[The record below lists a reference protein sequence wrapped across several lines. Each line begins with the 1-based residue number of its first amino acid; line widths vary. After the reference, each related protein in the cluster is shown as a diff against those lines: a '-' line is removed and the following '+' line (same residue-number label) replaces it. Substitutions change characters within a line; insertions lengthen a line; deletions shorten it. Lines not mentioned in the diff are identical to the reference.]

1 MNKPTKT
8 LLDEKARNA
17 VKKGV
22 LAIYE
27 PVRRTLGPAGRNAL
41 LYRTYNRGSRI
52 TNDGV
57 TISEVIQPKNE
68 FEALAATTFKEAAR
82 LTNQKTG
89 DATTTTVV
97 VGGYLYLD
105 AFRRLFQ
112 VATAIRTKVAGG
124 TTNVMSMRKD
134 ILAAAEKV
142 KAEIK
147 KVAKPIKTLA
157 DLEKVATVS
166 VEDPELGKIIAK
178 MAWDVGIDGYIDTV
192 EGYKGEIETEVIR
205 GMRFPAKIA
214 NKAFIN
220 NPARY
225 EMVLTDYCVLVTN
238 TAITNANQI
247 AEFSPRLNTQKLII
261 FAPSF
266 SDEVLVALIAAM
278 NNKQSPFFCY
288 PVATPSLRTEQY
300 EDLAVYCDA
309 VFVNKDLGAK
319 LSNVSDKTLGF
330 LGKLVVKD
338 TEARE
343 DAVATG
349 GRGASANEGEAKSK
363 VAERIETLRIQL
375 TEMKQEQF
383 KKVIERRIANMAS
396 AVGVI
401 RVGASSQAES
411 LYKKL
416 KIEDAVYASKAA
428 LRGGYVK
435 GGGVCLKEIAESLPE
450 SILTDALKA
459 PYNQIQE
466 NAGGALEVGKE
477 IIDSAESVY
486 FAVEH
491 AASVVANLIT
501 VDILIPEEEEMGPGE
516 GYMEIAKAI
525 SMYTQ
530 FWARKEGLLKDSE
543 IESAR
548 EQAAINEERMAND
561 VG

>member
-1 MNKPTKT
+1 MGKPTKV
-8 LLDEKARNA
+8 LLDEKARSA

-57 TISEVIQPKNE
+57 TIAEVIEPKDE

-82 LTNQKTG
+82 LTNQKAG
-89 DATTTTVV
+89 DGTTTTIV
-97 VGGYLYLD
+97 VGGSLYIN
-105 AFRRLFQ
+105 AMARLVQ
-112 VATAIRTKVAGG
+112 AVSAIRTKVAGG
-124 TTNVMSMRKD
+124 TTNVMNIRKE
-134 ILAAAEKV
+134 IIAAAEKV

-147 KVAKPIKTLA
+147 KVAKPVKTLA
-157 DLEKVATVS
+157 ELEKVATVS

-178 MAWDVGIDGYIDTV
+178 MAWEVGVDGYIDTV

-205 GMRFPAKIA
+205 GMRFPAKVA
-214 NKAFIN
+214 AKAFVN

-225 EMVLTDYCVLVTN
+225 EMVLKDYYVLVTN

-247 AEFSPRLNTQKLII
+247 ADFSQHLNTQKLVI

-266 SDEVLVALIAAM
+266 SDEVLVALVAAM
-278 NNKQSPFFCY
+278 KSQTPFFCY

-309 VFVNKDLGAK
+309 VFVNKDLGAQ
-319 LSNVSDKTLGF
+319 LSGVRDNTLGF

-338 TEARE
+338 TEAKE
-343 DAVATG
+343 DAIATE
-349 GRGASANEGEAKSK
+349 GRGASAKEGEAKSR
-363 VAERIETLRIQL
+363 VAERIEMLHGQIL
-375 TEMKQEQF
+375 EMKQPQF
-383 KKVIERRIANMAS
+383 KKIIERRIANMAS

-401 RVGASSQAES
+401 RVGAASQAES

-428 LRGGYVK
+428 IRGGYVK

-450 SILTDALKA
+450 SILTEALKA
-459 PYNQIQE
+459 PYHQIQE
-466 NAGGALEVGKE
+466 NAGGSLEVGKE

-486 FAVEH
+486 FAVDH
-491 AASVVANLIT
+491 ATSVVANLIT
-501 VDILIPEEEEMGPGE
+501 VDILIPEEKEMGPGE
-516 GYMEIAKAI
+516 GYLEIAKAI
-525 SMYTQ
+525 STFTA
-530 FWARKEGLLKDSE
+530 FWARKEGLMKDSE
-543 IESAR
+543 MEAAH
-548 EQAAINEERMAND
+548 EQMAINEERIAQDN
-561 VG
+561 G